1 MRILLITQ
9 ILPFPPNAG
18 PRIKTWNVIR
28 HLVASGHDVT
38 LLSLVRPEERDYLP
52 ELEHYCEQIIAIP
65 LERSRMKDLLYWLRS
80 HLTGRP
86 FLVERDD
93 SPVMRDKVK
102 SLLLADRIDAIHA
115 DQVTMTQFA
124 PENGQGDAEPL
135 LVFDAHNA
143 TWSILERMRQHASW
157 WLKPI
162 LSVEAARMKR
172 YEAAVV
178 ERFDHTLVVSDI
190 DRVALISAG
199 DDAVSGAVQQDGR
212 VVIMPIGVDTQ
223 RLRPLA
229 REERTSNVLTL
240 GTLHYA
246 PNAEGIRWFLHE
258 VWPKVRVNMPDAT
271 LTIVGKNPPRDFI
284 QYGEAHSQEIQV
296 TGYVEDLE
304 PYLRNAALM
313 VVPVLAGS
321 GMRVRILE
329 AFSRGLPLVTT
340 SIGLEGIAAVDGEEV
355 LIADESEAFASAVV
369 SVIRD
374 PELQDRLSI
383 NARKLATSRYDWRI
397 ALSPLD
403 RLYPASI
410 GDERRDERK

>member
-1 MRILLITQ
+1 
-9 ILPFPPNAG
+9 
-18 PRIKTWNVIR
+18 VIR
-28 HLVASGHDVT
+28 HLATSGHDVT

-52 ELEHYCEQIIAIP
+52 ELEHLCEHIVAIP

-93 SPVMRDKVK
+93 SPVIRDKVK

-124 PENGQGDAEPL
+124 PENGQGGSEPL

-178 ERFDHTLVVSDI
+178 ERFDHTVVVSD
-190 DRVALISAG
+190 VARGALL
-199 DDAVSGAVQQDGR
+199 DAVHDGESGAAQQNER
-212 VVIMPIGVDTQ
+212 FVIMPIGIDTQ
-223 RLRPLA
+223 RLRPLE
-229 REERTSNVLTL
+229 RERRTSNVLTL

-258 VWPKVRVNMPDAT
+258 VWPKVRASVPEAT

-284 QYGEAHSQEIQV
+284 QYEEGHPQEIQV

-304 PYLRNAALM
+304 PYLRDAALM

-329 AFSRGLPLVTT
+329 GFSRGLPIVTT
-340 SIGLEGIAAVDGEEV
+340 SIGLEGIPAKEGKEV
-355 LIADESEAFASAVV
+355 LIADEPEVFASAVV
-369 SVIRD
+369 RIIRD
-374 PELQDRLSI
+374 PELQDWLSI
-383 NARKLATSRYDWRI
+383 NARKLATSRYDWRV

-403 RLYPASI
+403 KLYAGTI
-410 GDERRDERK
+410 GYDGHNGLK